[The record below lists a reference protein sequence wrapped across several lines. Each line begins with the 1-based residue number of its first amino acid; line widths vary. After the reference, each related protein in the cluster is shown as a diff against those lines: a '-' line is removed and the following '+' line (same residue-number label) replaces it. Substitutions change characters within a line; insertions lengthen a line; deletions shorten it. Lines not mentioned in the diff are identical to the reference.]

1 MKKDINHITEELMM
15 RYVEGDM
22 SRQEKDEFENIVSKS
37 EYLKKR
43 VSALKDIVLSQP
55 LESPSIK
62 THNDILQKLNIDT
75 NEDSSEPSY
84 FSEFFERL
92 TRRPVML
99 ASSVSCLVITLI
111 VFSVINSNN
120 EVGSNKDINNSISL
134 EESSQPQSEMA
145 DKDSENNKDDENN

>member
-22 SRQEKDEFENIVSKS
+22 SGKEKDEFENIVSKS

>member
-92 TRRPVML
+92 TRRPVVL
-99 ASSVSCLVITLI
+99 ASSVSCLIIALI
-111 VFSVINSNN
+111 VFSVINNNN
-120 EVGSNKDINNSISL
+120 EVGSNKNINNSIGL
-134 EESSQPQSEMA
+134 EKSDQGQSEMA
-145 DKDSENNKDDENN
+145 DKDDEDNKDDKNN

>member
-22 SRQEKDEFENIVSKS
+22 SGQEKDEFENIVSKS
-37 EYLKKR
+37 EYLRKR
-43 VSALKDIVLSQP
+43 VSALQDIVLSQP

-92 TRRPVML
+92 TRRPVVL
-99 ASSVSCLVITLI
+99 ASSVSCLIITLI
-111 VFSVINSNN
+111 VFSVVNNN
-120 EVGSNKDINNSISL
+120 EVGSNENINNSISL
-134 EESSQPQSEMA
+134 EKSGQGQSEMA
-145 DKDSENNKDDENN
+145 DKDDEDNKDDKNN

>member
-22 SRQEKDEFENIVSKS
+22 SGQEKDEFENIVSKS
-37 EYLKKR
+37 EYLRKR
-43 VSALKDIVLSQP
+43 VSALKDIVLNQP

-75 NEDSSEPSY
+75 NEDSSESSY

-99 ASSVSCLVITLI
+99 ASSVSCLIIALI
-111 VFSVINSNN
+111 VFSVINNNN
-120 EVGSNKDINNSISL
+120 EVGSNKNINNSIGL
-134 EESSQPQSEMA
+134 EKSDQPQSEMA
-145 DKDSENNKDDENN
+145 DKDDEDNKDDKNN

>member
-22 SRQEKDEFENIVSKS
+22 SGQEKDEFENIVSKS
-37 EYLKKR
+37 EYLRKR
-43 VSALKDIVLSQP
+43 VSALKDIVLNQP

-75 NEDSSEPSY
+75 NEDSSKPSY